1 MNHPICAGILAGG
14 KSSRMGRNK
23 ALLPYGG
30 HSFLEQLIQVCSVF
44 PEVLLS
50 VDHTEPYAHLG
61 VPMVVDQ
68 LEGFGPLEGIYQLL
82 RACQSPYLLAVAT
95 DMPQLSPAFLQA
107 LAGCLHGEE
116 DCLVLLRDGRPE
128 PLCSIYSKGALP
140 VLEQMR
146 REGCHR
152 PRQLF
157 DQVNTRWVDL
167 SSLGFEAAVIS
178 NINTP
183 EEYHSL
189 PGFSSTQ
196 GRAPGGDGGASL

>member
-1 MNHPICAGILAGG
+1 MKPSICAGILAGG
-14 KSSRMGRNK
+14 KSSRMGQNK

-50 VDHTEPYAHLG
+50 VDRTAPYAHLG

-68 LEGFGPLEGIYQLL
+68 LAGFGPLEGIYQLL

-95 DMPQLSPAFLQA
+95 DMPQLSPAFLLA
-107 LAGCLHGEE
+107 LAGSLEGQE

-128 PLCSIYSKGALP
+128 PLCSIYGKGALP
-140 VLEQMR
+140 VLERMR
-146 REGCHR
+146 QEGCHR
-152 PRQLF
+152 PRMLF
-157 DQVNTRWVDL
+157 EQVNTRWVELGD
-167 SSLGFEAAVIS
+167 LGFGAEAVA

-183 EEYHSL
+183 EEYAALDRKIL
-189 PGFSSTQ
+189 P
-196 GRAPGGDGGASL
+196 